1 MPKRTAPQQKLHA
14 LAAEAEGAAIEAQD
28 AANATVATLVKRGL
42 LISVPQASGAGKLSI
57 TEAGRASIETAL
69 IPAPEPRRS
78 DPIVPD
84 PALEPEANYPR
95 PKGKI
100 GLLLDLLGRDG
111 GVTIETMMAATGWQA
126 HSVRGA
132 ISGAIKKTL
141 SFNVISEKT
150 DAGRT
155 YHIAQDGAA

>member
-1 MPKRTAPQQKLHA
+1 MTKLTASQYKLLA
-14 LAAEAEGAAIEAQD
+14 VAAEADCGAIEALD
-28 AANATVATLVKRGL
+28 AANATATTLIKRGL
-42 LISVPQASGAGKLSI
+42 LISVPQAGGASKLLI
-57 TEAGRASIETAL
+57 TEAGRASIDAAL
-69 IPAPEPRRS
+69 IPAPESRRS
-78 DPIVPD
+78 DPAVPE
-84 PALEPEANYPR
+84 PAQGPR

-141 SFNVISEKT
+141 GFNVISEKT

-155 YHIAQDGAA
+155 YRVVQDGAA